1 MANTYTLISSNVL
14 SSSAASVT
22 FSAIPSTYT
31 DLVIK
36 ASIRENAGGI
46 YPNTTNV
53 QFNGSS
59 ASNYSRT
66 NLYAEST
73 TGGISNRNSNQT
85 VIRFSNTVNGSGST
99 SNTFSNVE
107 IYIPSYTATQN
118 KPIGSSAVTEANT
131 ANNLEWAVTTTAA
144 LWTDTSAI
152 TSINLAC
159 SASFATGSSFYLYG
173 IKNS

>member
-14 SSSAASVT
+14 ASSAASVT
-22 FSAIPSTYT
+22 FSAIPATYT

-36 ASIRENAGGI
+36 ASIRENAGGL
-46 YPNTTNV
+46 YPNTIDV

-66 NLYAEST
+66 NLYADGT
-73 TGGISNRNSNQT
+73 TGGKSNRNSNQT
-85 VIRFSNTVNGSGST
+85 IITFLNAVNGSGST
-99 SNTFSNVE
+99 SNTFSSVE

-118 KPIGSSAVTEANT
+118 KPIGSSAVTEANSAT
-131 ANNLEWAVTTTAA
+131 NNEWAVTTTAA
-144 LWTDTSAI
+144 LWRDTSAI
-152 TSINLAC
+152 TSISLAC
-159 SASFATGSSFYLYG
+159 GASLAAGSSFYLYG